1 MSDTAYGSELSPD
14 ERAKMDAAQLDFE
27 VQGLPSMDKVW
38 GWHEELA
45 EMGTRYTG
53 GPGHVRFT
61 DWLKQQFSA
70 VPGFQLSTD
79 SIKFDRW
86 LAQDWSLSIAQ
97 DATKG
102 PSGPVPVSYYYP
114 YSGATGPEGVSGR
127 LVDLGMYL
135 PGLYRPTAF
144 WERATGGIALV
155 QVPASTFPLSHVS
168 AADGRI
174 RAGHELTGGRAR
186 L

>member
-1 MSDTAYGSELSPD
+1 
-14 ERAKMDAAQLDFE
+14 
-27 VQGLPSMDKVW
+27 MDKVW

-79 SIKFDRW
+79 LIKFDRW

-102 PSGPVPVSYYYP
+102 PSGPVPVSY
-114 YSGATGPEGVSGR
+114 
-127 LVDLGMYL
+127 
-135 PGLYRPTAF
+135 
-144 WERATGGIALV
+144 
-155 QVPASTFPLSHVS
+155 
-168 AADGRI
+168 
-174 RAGHELTGGRAR
+174 
-186 L
+186 